1 MTIFTKIKKTLET
14 EDACVVSKEGI
25 PLYAVVT
32 YEKYQALIEK
42 LKKYEELEKIVEEE
56 VREGEYDIDIN
67 KIPL

>member
-1 MTIFTKIKKTLET
+1 MTIFTKIKKALET
-14 EDACVVSKEGI
+14 EDACVISKEGI

-32 YEKYQALIEK
+32 HEKYQAL
-42 LKKYEELEKIVEEE
+42 LDALHKYEELQKFVEEE